1 MSRLKIL
8 FLVTAILLFGTHPA
22 FATNYAVGTCEPQ
35 LKSYAKINDAMVAVP
50 AGSTVEVCPGT
61 YPEQVE
67 IPNAI
72 TLVGITS
79 GNSDQVVI
87 TIPSGGLAVTAS
99 PYAPQVETYSGPVN
113 ITNITVD
120 GTGNNLNGSAYLA
133 GIYYGPGSSGVIKD
147 VTTRYQLDSNS
158 GYGIVADNTG
168 STNELL
174 TIEDCSIHDFDGI
187 GIFVEG
193 KYTATIKANHVN
205 ASSSTGADGIY
216 SVSAGSIT
224 DNVVIGPGANI
235 ASQGITV
242 QDLSATVTLNTVTN
256 WFFGLV
262 DFNAVS
268 YTSNTV
274 RNTTYGIY
282 FDVAGAKVESNTIT
296 QSIQTGVELNCLTG
310 TVKSNTINDAP
321 VGLDNVPSGLSTT
334 NTYFNVPSFR
344 KTCTGASAALPKGMA
359 PPRRPTSE

>member
-61 YPEQVE
+61 YPEQVS
-67 IPNAI
+67 IPRAI

-87 TIPSGGLAVTAS
+87 TIPSGGLFVTAS

-147 VTTRYQLDSNS
+147 VTTRYQLDS
-158 GYGIVADNTG
+158 GHGFGIFADNTN
-168 STNELL
+168 STTELL
-174 TIEDCSIHDFDGI
+174 TIEDCSVHDFDYTGI
-187 GIFVEG
+187 SVRGN
-193 KYTATIKANHVN
+193 YTATIKANHVN
-205 ASSSTGADGIY
+205 GSTVTTAVFGIAD
-216 SVSAGSIT
+216 VSAGSIT
-224 DNVVIGPGANI
+224 DNIVIGPGASVN
-235 ASQGITV
+235 SQGITI
-242 QDLSATVTLNTVTN
+242 QTPSATVTGNTVTN
-256 WFFGLV
+256 WFYGFV
-262 DFNAVS
+262 DFAAAS
-268 YTSNTV
+268 YTSNTL
-274 RNTTYGIY
+274 RDTAYGVY
-282 FDVAGAKVESNTIT
+282 LEVAGAKVESNTIT
-296 QSIQTGVELNCLTG
+296 QSVERGIELNCFAG

-321 VGLDNVPSGLSTT
+321 IGLDNVPSGLSTT

-344 KTCTGASAALPKGMA
+344 TTCTGASAALPKGMA
-359 PPRRPTSE
+359 PRRPTSE

>member
-67 IPNAI
+67 ISRAI

-87 TIPSGGLAVTAS
+87 TIPSGGLFVTAS

-120 GTGNNLNGSAYLA
+120 GAGNNLNGSAVIV
-133 GIYYGPGSSGVIKD
+133 GIYYGPGSSGVIKN
-147 VTTRYQLDSNS
+147 VTMRNQIDL
-158 GYGIVADNTG
+158 GEGIGILADNTG

-174 TIEDCSIHDFDGI
+174 TIENCSIHDFDGT

-193 KYTATIKANHVN
+193 KYTATIKGNNVN
-205 ASSSTGADGIY
+205 GSVATTGTGIY
-216 SVSAGSIT
+216 SESAGSIT
-224 DNVVIGPGANI
+224 DNEVIGQGPNDDG
-235 ASQGITV
+235 QGISIANAAATITV
-242 QDLSATVTLNTVTN
+242 NTVTN
-256 WFFGLV
+256 WAIAIV
-262 DFNAVS
+262 DYDAAS
-268 YTSNTV
+268 YTSNTL
-274 RNTTYGIY
+274 RGNSYGVY
-282 FDVAGAKVESNTIT
+282 LNKAGAKVESNIIT
-296 QSIQTGVELNCLTG
+296 QSVDVGIELNCFTA

-321 VGLDNVPSGLSTT
+321 VGLDNDPSGLSTT

-344 KTCTGASAALPKGMA
+344 TTCTGASAALPKGMA
-359 PPRRPTSE
+359 PRRPTSE